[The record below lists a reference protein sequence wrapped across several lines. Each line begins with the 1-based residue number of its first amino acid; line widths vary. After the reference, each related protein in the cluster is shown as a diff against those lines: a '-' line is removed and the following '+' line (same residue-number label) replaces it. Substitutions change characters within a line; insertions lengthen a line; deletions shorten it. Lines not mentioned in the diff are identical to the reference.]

1 MAGLLERIA
10 GFLIGCLT
18 LLVLFLIGVV
28 MFIPDAGRYMR
39 VKNM

>member
-1 MAGLLERIA
+1 MSERIA

-18 LLVLFLIGVV
+18 VLTMVLVGVV
-28 MFIPDAGRYMR
+28 MFIPDAGRYLR